1 MCEGTVD
8 LREWPMNGGAANIL
22 PMHRR
27 STGVRG
33 QASAWAGCLWG
44 CIFL

>member
-1 MCEGTVD
+1 MCEWTVD
-8 LREWPMNGGAANIL
+8 PRGRLMNGGAVDIL

-27 STGVRG
+27 STGVHG
-33 QASAWAGCLWG
+33 QATAWAGCPRG